1 MDPLITFIGAATVGA
16 IAAWVA
22 TNQQNALA
30 AFLVFG
36 LGAGILLVI
45 SGASLSGGPAGTI
58 EDFPVASGVPGLLGA
73 IVGAIAG
80 GYLGD
85 RQRTAKPVA

>member
-1 MDPLITFIGAATVGA
+1 MDPLITLIGAAVVGA
-16 IAAWVA
+16 IAGWVA
-22 TNQQNALA
+22 SYQQNLPV

-45 SGASLSGGPAGTI
+45 SGAPLGGGPTGAI
-58 EDFPVASGVPGLLGA
+58 EDFLIASGVPGLFGA
-73 IVGAIAG
+73 IGGAVVG

-85 RQRTAKPVA
+85 RQRTAETAA